1 MVMTPIRDMPI
12 ATTPV
17 AITIVP
23 VFKGMDV
30 SDGLNCYRITRR
42 RENSESIS
50 IAGGRGPGRDSGES
64 VPRCR
69 GGPDCSVSFRP
80 VP

>member
-42 RENSESIS
+42 RENSESI
-50 IAGGRGPGRDSGES
+50 
-64 VPRCR
+64 
-69 GGPDCSVSFRP
+69 
-80 VP
+80 